1 MTENELRNPGMEI
14 SENQE
19 ISDNQETSENKETLE
34 ELFDT
39 LEVIAERME
48 GQGISLEESFR
59 LYKQGMTILKK
70 CNDTIDMVEKEVLI
84 LDESGDLYEF

>member
-1 MTENELRNPGMEI
+1 MTEKKQDHLEV
-14 SENQE
+14 
-19 ISDNQETSENKETLE
+19 ETLEEQQTLE
-34 ELFDT
+34 ELFTVLD
-39 LEVIAERME
+39 EIAARME
-48 GQGISLEESFR
+48 GSEISLEESFQ

>member
-1 MTENELRNPGMEI
+1 MTEKKQDHL
-14 SENQE
+14 
-19 ISDNQETSENKETLE
+19 ETETLEEQQTLE
-34 ELFDT
+34 ELFTT
-39 LEVIAERME
+39 LDEIADRME
-48 GQGISLEESFR
+48 GSEVSLEESFQ

>member
-1 MTENELRNPGMEI
+1 MTEKKQDHLEI
-14 SENQE
+14 ESLEEQ
-19 ISDNQETSENKETLE
+19 QTLE
-34 ELFDT
+34 ELFTILD
-39 LEVIAERME
+39 EIADRME
-48 GQGISLEESFR
+48 GSEISLEESFQ

>member
-1 MTENELRNPGMEI
+1 MTEKKQDHLEI
-14 SENQE
+14 
-19 ISDNQETSENKETLE
+19 ETLEEQQTLE
-34 ELFDT
+34 ELFTVLD
-39 LEVIAERME
+39 EIADRME
-48 GQGISLEESFR
+48 GSEISLEESFQ

>member
-1 MTENELRNPGMEI
+1 MTEKKQDHL
-14 SENQE
+14 
-19 ISDNQETSENKETLE
+19 ETETLEGQQTLE
-34 ELFDT
+34 ELFTVLD
-39 LEVIAERME
+39 EIADRME
-48 GQGISLEESFR
+48 DSEISLEESFQ

>member
-1 MTENELRNPGMEI
+1 MTEKTQDHLEI
-14 SENQE
+14 
-19 ISDNQETSENKETLE
+19 ETFEEQQTLE
-34 ELFDT
+34 ELFTVLD
-39 LEVIAERME
+39 EIADRME
-48 GQGISLEESFR
+48 GSEISLEESFQ

>member
-1 MTENELRNPGMEI
+1 MTEKKQDHL
-14 SENQE
+14 
-19 ISDNQETSENKETLE
+19 ETETLEEQQTLE
-34 ELFDT
+34 ELFTVLD
-39 LEVIAERME
+39 EIADRME
-48 GQGISLEESFR
+48 GSEVSLEESFQ

>member
-1 MTENELRNPGMEI
+1 MTEKKQNHLKTEPLED
-14 SENQE
+14 EQ
-19 ISDNQETSENKETLE
+19 TLE
-34 ELFDT
+34 ELF
-39 LEVIAERME
+39 EVLDEIANRME
-48 GQGISLEESFR
+48 GSEISLEESFQ

>member
-1 MTENELRNPGMEI
+1 MTEKKQDHL
-14 SENQE
+14 
-19 ISDNQETSENKETLE
+19 ETETLEEQQTLE
-34 ELFDT
+34 ELFTALD
-39 LEVIAERME
+39 EIADRME
-48 GQGISLEESFR
+48 GSEVSLEESFQ

>member
-1 MTENELRNPGMEI
+1 MIEKKQNHLETESFEE
-14 SENQE
+14 Q
-19 ISDNQETSENKETLE
+19 QTLE
-34 ELFDT
+34 KLFTVLD
-39 LEVIAERME
+39 EIADRME
-48 GQGISLEESFR
+48 DTDISLEESFR

>member
-1 MTENELRNPGMEI
+1 MIEKKQDHLEI
-14 SENQE
+14 
-19 ISDNQETSENKETLE
+19 ETLEEQQTLE
-34 ELFDT
+34 ELFTVLD
-39 LEVIAERME
+39 EIADRME
-48 GQGISLEESFR
+48 GSEISLEESFQ

>member
-1 MTENELRNPGMEI
+1 MTEKKRNHL
-14 SENQE
+14 
-19 ISDNQETSENKETLE
+19 ETESLEEQQTLE
-34 ELFDT
+34 ELFAVLD
-39 LEVIAERME
+39 EIADRME
-48 GQGISLEESFR
+48 DTEVSLEESFQ

>member
-1 MTENELRNPGMEI
+1 MTEKKQDHLEV
-14 SENQE
+14 
-19 ISDNQETSENKETLE
+19 ETLEEQQTLE
-34 ELFDT
+34 ELFTVLD
-39 LEVIAERME
+39 EIADRME
-48 GQGISLEESFR
+48 GSEISLEESFQ

>member
-1 MTENELRNPGMEI
+1 MTEKTQDHLEI
-14 SENQE
+14 
-19 ISDNQETSENKETLE
+19 ETLEEQQTLE
-34 ELFDT
+34 ELFTVLD
-39 LEVIAERME
+39 EIADRME
-48 GQGISLEESFR
+48 GSEISLEESFQ

>member
-1 MTENELRNPGMEI
+1 MTEKKQDHLEA
-14 SENQE
+14 
-19 ISDNQETSENKETLE
+19 ETLEEQQTLE
-34 ELFDT
+34 ELFTVLD
-39 LEVIAERME
+39 EIADRME
-48 GQGISLEESFR
+48 GSEISLEESFQ

>member
-1 MTENELRNPGMEI
+1 MTEKERNHL
-14 SENQE
+14 
-19 ISDNQETSENKETLE
+19 ETESLEEQQTLE
-34 ELFDT
+34 ELFAVLD
-39 LEVIAERME
+39 EIADRME
-48 GQGISLEESFR
+48 GAEISLEESFQ